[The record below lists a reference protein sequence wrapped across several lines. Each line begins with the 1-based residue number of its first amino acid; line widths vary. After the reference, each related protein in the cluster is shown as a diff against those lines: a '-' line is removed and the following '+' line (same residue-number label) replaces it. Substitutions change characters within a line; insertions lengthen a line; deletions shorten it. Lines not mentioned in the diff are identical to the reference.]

1 VLNLPLCL
9 QADASLAEVH
19 ALQHLPHFLYSL
31 LHGPLLQAP
40 GPNLAPAAAS
50 LAASPW
56 QHPDRAAAMRALLR
70 VLPPDE
76 LSVAVCPQLSSW
88 ASPDEVAVLHH
99 SLSAAALA
107 VSQQPIWVLDTFL
120 QLVVLD
126 RGSTTASSSSSSSAT
141 AAGAQ
146 PPQFPPPAASLLRRT
161 LAGIRQ
167 VRRATPELLMLQQGV
182 GDTMAFNAW
191 LIEDAPPAEAWAA
204 DQQQQQQRG
213 RGDEEGQ
220 QQQQLQWPS
229 FVAFLNAA
237 GSQAQHLLQED
248 R

>member
-1 VLNLPLCL
+1 M
-9 QADASLAEVH
+9 H

-40 GPNLAPAAAS
+40 GAS
-50 LAASPW
+50 LAAAAGSPGASPW

-76 LSVAVCPQLSSW
+76 LAVAVCPQLSSW
-88 ASPDEVAVLHH
+88 ASPEEVAVLHH

-120 QLVVLD
+120 QLVVLY
-126 RGSTTASSSSSSSAT
+126 RGSTSSTSSSSSNTT

-146 PPQFPPPAASLLRRT
+146 PLQFPPPAASLLRRT

-167 VRRATPELLMLQQGV
+167 VRRATPELLMLRQGV
-182 GDTMAFNAW
+182 DDTAAFNAW
-191 LIEDAPPAEAWAA
+191 LIEDAPPAAAGAA
-204 DQQQQQQRG
+204 DQCQQQQRG
-213 RGDEEGQ
+213 RGDEEGQQ

-237 GSQAQHLLQED
+237 GSQAQQLLEAD

>member
-1 VLNLPLCL
+1 L

-40 GPNLAPAAAS
+40 GAS
-50 LAASPW
+50 LAAAAAPPGASQW

-76 LSVAVCPQLSSW
+76 LAVAVCPQLSSW
-88 ASPDEVAVLHH
+88 ASPEEVAVLHH

-120 QLVVLD
+120 QLVVLY
-126 RGSTTASSSSSSSAT
+126 RGSTSSSNAT

-167 VRRATPELLMLQQGV
+167 VRRATPELLMLRQGV
-182 GDTMAFNAW
+182 DDTAAFNAW
-191 LIEDAPPAEAWAA
+191 LIEDAPPAAAGAA
-204 DQQQQQQRG
+204 DQWQQQQRG

-220 QQQQLQWPS
+220 QQQLQQQHQLQWPS

-237 GSQAQHLLQED
+237 GSQAQQLLEAD

>member
-1 VLNLPLCL
+1 M
-9 QADASLAEVH
+9 QADASLAQVH

-40 GPNLAPAAAS
+40 GAGLAAAAAPP
-50 LAASPW
+50 AASPW

-76 LSVAVCPQLSSW
+76 LAVAVCPQLSSW
-88 ASPDEVAVLHH
+88 ASPEEVAVLHH

-120 QLVVLD
+120 QLVVLY
-126 RGSTTASSSSSSSAT
+126 RGSTSNSGSTTA
-141 AAGAQ
+141 AGA

-167 VRRATPELLMLQQGV
+167 VRRATPELLMLRQGV
-182 GDTMAFNAW
+182 DDTAAFDAW
-191 LIEDAPPAEAWAA
+191 LIEDAPSAPAGPATGA
-204 DQQQQQQRG
+204 DQWQRQQG
-213 RGDEEGQ
+213 GGGEEDQ

-237 GSQAQHLLQED
+237 SRQAQQLVED
-248 R
+248 DR